1 MDKID
6 ICQINI
12 CGLSEKSKI
21 CLEKY
26 LDNQNSKDPN
36 TGGVSVLLHQKFYG
50 DRQSFLE
57 EKDIDAVFVVAN
69 LKSQRYI
76 VCSVYVAP
84 QSPSKLKKFLKML
97 DTALT
102 ESKNLCYADVL
113 VLCYLNTRHKFWGV
127 STNNSH

>member
-69 LKSQRYI
+69 LKSQRYL
-76 VCSVYVAP
+76 VCGS
-84 QSPSKLKKFLKML
+84 SKPIKVEEISEN
-97 DTALT
+97 AGH
-102 ESKNLCYADVL
+102 SI
-113 VLCYLNTRHKFWGV
+113 G
-127 STNNSH
+127 